1 MAVQKTR
8 ILLTNLSTSQETIEE
23 QPSAITAFDVTGLT
37 PSTNYTV
44 KASLMVNDEWTP
56 YTEAYP
62 FTTKT
67 RVNVSSHPVS
77 YDTTD
82 YAWDYVSSTHTIDR
96 GYTDYDSTTYARIYW
111 VKGDEAETYM
121 YFNFNLNI
129 PSNAV
134 IQSVVCHAKSATST
148 GVSTNVA
155 QRTLQLYSGSTA
167 KGTTKNMTTSSD
179 NIIEFSG
186 SNIGS
191 WTADELNNA
200 KIKVF
205 IKRGSANVENGYYVN
220 FYGATLEVEY
230 LI

>member
-23 QPSAITAFDVTGLT
+23 QPSAVTAFDVTGLT

-82 YAWDYVSSTHTIDR
+82 YAWDNVPSANPISN
-96 GYTDYDSTTYARIYW
+96 GYKNYNTTGYARFNW
-111 VKGDEAETYM
+111 VKGAGAETYI
-121 YFNFNLNI
+121 YYNFDLNI

-134 IQSVVCHAKSATST
+134 ILSVVCHAKCFSST
-148 GVSTNVA
+148 VTSTNVEK
-155 QRTLQLYSGSTA
+155 RTVQLYSGSTA
-167 KGTTKNMTTSSD
+167 KGNPKNIQGSST
-179 NIIEFSG
+179 NPLVFEG
-186 SNIGS
+186 SDIGT

-200 KIKVF
+200 KIKVYA
-205 IKRGSANVENGYYVN
+205 KRNTNNTTTVYYFG